1 MDRISDKELKELI
14 GEKIT
19 PEILKIETPIG
30 NKKITILVNKM
41 IPFENMVAL
50 INSVV
55 EQSFS
60 EDIYKPYLHR
70 ISYVRN
76 MLAYFTNLPYD
87 CDNETLN
94 YIMYQSKIFSSIEE
108 RISPRQLYDIR
119 NMIEKGINFNKEM
132 VLSNQRKLL
141 SIAID
146 NLNREQED
154 ITMQITT
161 LVEKFNGMD
170 FDIDKLEQVL
180 DKAKEISQ
188 ENLSANIVSL
198 KEANSND

>member
-94 YIMYQSKIFSSIEE
+94 YIMYTSKIFSSIEE

-170 FDIDKLEQVL
+170 FDVDKLEQVL

>member
-170 FDIDKLEQVL
+170 FDINKLEQVL

>member
-94 YIMYQSKIFSSIEE
+94 YIMYTSKIFSSIEE

-170 FDIDKLEQVL
+170 FDINKLEQVL

>member
-119 NMIEKGINFNKEM
+119 SMIEKGINFNKEM